1 VFINRTLVYGTLTVL
16 LSAVFVGLIIG
27 LSALLRGIISH
38 DSGVAIVLSTVA
50 IYFLFQP
57 LRRRIQQ
64 VIDRR
69 FYRRKYDAA
78 KVVAAFSATLRQE
91 VDLEQLREQ
100 LVAVVQETMQPTSVS
115 LWLCHSHQ
123 EKRAGVPVSLGT
135 PSNPSHEG
143 RQSRDALGEGT
154 HDRVR
159 WTLKAGISMV
169 KWTRILYLIVA
180 WLFPVA
186 MLIQVFLVGLSLFTG
201 QAYWSTHRDFGHTLG
216 VFPLLLVMLAY
227 LGRLPR
233 SEKRL
238 IWLQFGVYLV
248 QAEVFAAIRDVAP
261 FLAAFHPVLA
271 LVLFA
276 LSFILALR
284 SPTLVRAEGKAHSTS
299 RHSPVMEEKGS
310 LAPD

>member
-1 VFINRTLVYGTLTVL
+1 
-16 LSAVFVGLIIG
+16 
-27 LSALLRGIISH
+27 
-38 DSGVAIVLSTVA
+38 
-50 IYFLFQP
+50 
-57 LRRRIQQ
+57 
-64 VIDRR
+64 
-69 FYRRKYDAA
+69 
-78 KVVAAFSATLRQE
+78 
-91 VDLEQLREQ
+91 
-100 LVAVVQETMQPTSVS
+100 
-115 LWLCHSHQ
+115 
-123 EKRAGVPVSLGT
+123 
-135 PSNPSHEG
+135 
-143 RQSRDALGEGT
+143 
-154 HDRVR
+154 
-159 WTLKAGISMV
+159 MV

-186 MLIQVFLVGLSLFTG
+186 ILIQVFLVGLSLFTG
-201 QAYWSTHRDFGHTLG
+201 QAYWSTHRDVGHTLA
-216 VFPLLLVMLAY
+216 VLPLLLVMLAY

-276 LSFILALR
+276 LSLILALR

>member
-1 VFINRTLVYGTLTVL
+1 MGT
-16 LSAVFVGLIIG
+16 
-27 LSALLRGIISH
+27 
-38 DSGVAIVLSTVA
+38 
-50 IYFLFQP
+50 
-57 LRRRIQQ
+57 
-64 VIDRR
+64 
-69 FYRRKYDAA
+69 
-78 KVVAAFSATLRQE
+78 
-91 VDLEQLREQ
+91 
-100 LVAVVQETMQPTSVS
+100 
-115 LWLCHSHQ
+115 
-123 EKRAGVPVSLGT
+123 
-135 PSNPSHEG
+135 
-143 RQSRDALGEGT
+143 
-154 HDRVR
+154 
-159 WTLKAGISMV
+159 
-169 KWTRILYLIVA
+169 WTRILYLIVA

-186 MLIQVFLVGLSLFTG
+186 ILIQVFLVGLSLFTG
-201 QAYWSTHRDFGHTLG
+201 QAYWSTHRDVGHTLA
-216 VFPLLLVMLAY
+216 VLPLLLVILAY